1 MNTSNPN
8 WELFYKIPTQYS
20 KLPESWKAR
29 KIKLWQPREAWGNMT
44 TKSELDG
51 ILEHKKDREKQE
63 ISKCEIWLMFQ

>member
-1 MNTSNPN
+1 
-8 WELFYKIPTQYS
+8 
-20 KLPESWKAR
+20 
-29 KIKLWQPREAWGNMT
+29 MT